1 MPEPPEVETTR
12 RGLAP
17 HLEGRRVA
25 GVTLRRPDLRWP
37 TKMGQVDLP
46 QHPTPRQSKRC
57 AKAAPN
63 RMDNAVN
70 IRSRGALSAQ
80 ADCNVFLRI
89 ANSTPHPALRA
100 TFSPHSGEKGDIV
113 EN

>member
-46 QHPTPRQSKRC
+46 QHPTPRQLNG
-57 AKAAPN
+57 AP
-63 RMDNAVN
+63 R
-70 IRSRGALSAQ
+70 Q
-80 ADCNVFLRI
+80 
-89 ANSTPHPALRA
+89 HPIEWTMR
-100 TFSPHSGEKGDIV
+100 
-113 EN
+113 